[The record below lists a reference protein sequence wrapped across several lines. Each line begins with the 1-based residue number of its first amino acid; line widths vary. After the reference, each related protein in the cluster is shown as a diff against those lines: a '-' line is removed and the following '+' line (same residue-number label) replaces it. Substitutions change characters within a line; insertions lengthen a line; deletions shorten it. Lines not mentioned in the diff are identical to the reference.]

1 MASLDYHNCVNL
13 VTIEDQVPVF
23 YLDIFSNALYAKSDS
38 KYPLFMT
45 NPKIIFPIV
54 ILSAFAQPRS
64 NTHLEKNHSQA
75 FQGMSQ
81 WLQIPN
87 HYLQN
92 TKPLHSKK
100 PSLSYLPCYEI
111 WPLH

>member
-64 NTHLEKNHSQA
+64 NTHL
-75 FQGMSQ
+75 G
-81 WLQIPN
+81 
-87 HYLQN
+87 
-92 TKPLHSKK
+92 KK
-100 PSLSYLPCYEI
+100 PFSSISRNVPMASNPKSLFAKHETIALEETKSLLSPM
-111 WPLH
+111 L